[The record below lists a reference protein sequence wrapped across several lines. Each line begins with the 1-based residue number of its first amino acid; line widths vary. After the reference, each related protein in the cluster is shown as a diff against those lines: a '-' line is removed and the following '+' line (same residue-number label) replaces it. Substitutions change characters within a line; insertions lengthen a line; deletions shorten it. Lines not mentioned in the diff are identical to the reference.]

1 MLETGPVSTMNQ
13 LANMISDKLTMLEND
28 SAPQAVPDKS
38 ALQALLGETLNENEY
53 SEQSWNKYA
62 QALDYGSTIYYHA
75 GADQVLVDYACAR
88 IEEAKAGLSM
98 RNYITISSNKS
109 VYQDYALSRL
119 IDGDTSS
126 MTWLQNNQAQ
136 GDHIQFSFREPLA
149 LSQIDIYSV
158 NAGSDILHHGRVEI
172 SADGNSWQS
181 IAEIGENEHEVV
193 TLEETPV
200 MAVRITVTQ
209 AAEYWWKIT
218 EVMFNEAQIQ
228 DKAVLEEELNKQVDL
243 SLYSE
248 ASVQAYEAARAQP

>member
-1 MLETGPVSTMNQ
+1 MAEWRSPQ
-13 LANMISDKLTMLEND
+13 R
-28 SAPQAVPDKS
+28 SA
-38 ALQALLGETLNENEY
+38 
-53 SEQSWNKYA
+53 
-62 QALDYGSTIYYHA
+62 
-75 GADQVLVDYACAR
+75 
-88 IEEAKAGLSM
+88 
-98 RNYITISSNKS
+98 
-109 VYQDYALSRL
+109 RL
-119 IDGDTSS
+119 
-126 MTWLQNNQAQ
+126 
-136 GDHIQFSFREPLA
+136 
-149 LSQIDIYSV
+149 
-158 NAGSDILHHGRVEI
+158 

-248 ASVQAYEAARAQP
+248 ASVQAYEAARAQAEAVFADKQATQPQIDTAAAQLVAAREALEKKLDKSALGSLLGTKLEADAYTPSSYAEYEEAYLNAQDVYDDANATQNEVDQAAWKLQEAVSRLVIADFQG